1 MTSVNQRANRTSL
14 RAVLLIAA
22 VVAASACGGE
32 SGGDAERFCGE
43 VDTNKAALTNPQL
56 EFADDIE
63 PYIELYRSIGEV
75 APLSIE
81 AEWNQLISNYETVS
95 TVIPGDTDSEQAAVV
110 SALQSEEAAAAV
122 SSWLAA
128 NCAVDLGPLATLV
141 ARDG

>member
-1 MTSVNQRANRTSL
+1 MRH
-14 RAVLLIAA
+14 AVLLATVA
-22 VVAASACGGE
+22 VASACGGE

-43 VDTNKAALTNPQL
+43 VDENKAALTNPQL

-63 PYIELYRSIGEV
+63 PYIDLYRSIGDV
-75 APLSIE
+75 APLAIE

-95 TVIPGDTDSEQAAVV
+95 TVVPGDTESEQAAVV

-122 SSWLAA
+122 SSWLAS